1 MSQPLTPQQ
10 KKQVIDLHYCG
21 NTNQDI
27 SESLGI
33 SIGSVSNILKAYQ
46 KSIDSQDYHATIS
59 ISKNWKNHN
68 LTPNDAHTA
77 LELESV
83 LKKHNLSLDSL
94 PQISQLLEKI
104 TSQNIP
110 FTQFLDTSTQLVE
123 ITDASDVPLFEI
135 PQKYHSLQDKC
146 ESSQKQLTQ
155 INAQIKTQENSLQDI
170 VKSKGTTTKKL
181 ESFCSVTDSLHLMG
195 VDVNDYESLQ
205 NILKSAKAEN
215 YDITKVITHMNQED
229 LANSRISELNQKQ
242 QNLNDIIA
250 SQDIQINSKEL
261 QIKNLD
267 DTHDKLVSQHKNIQN
282 SIRAIKR
289 LQKSGVTLSDIESWD
304 KLLHDIDVSKITK
317 SIDLIKS
324 LDDKKQIL
332 NSEINSLRGV
342 ISGYNGDIT
351 QLKLNIAKLESA
363 QKTLLQLDKKLKE
376 IMSSAISH
384 SLIST
389 GNSFRENGNNFKNS
403 VSTSIVSI
411 EELVLSFSKQ
421 ADALLQLNEKI
432 SSHTVILSQAEQF
445 SALYKVRKGLP
456 VPTVEV
462 LLIFSGIIHDLI
474 NWCIR
479 EKISNTA
486 FAKSLCYIDEKIK
499 LLFHPSGAA

>member
-59 ISKNWKNHN
+59 ISKNWKKHN

-77 LELESV
+77 LKLASV
-83 LKKHNLSLDSL
+83 LKKHNLSLDNL

-110 FTQFLDTSTQLVE
+110 FTKFLDTSTQLVE
-123 ITDASDVPLFEI
+123 ITDTSDVPLFEI

-170 VKSKGTTTKKL
+170 IKSKGTTTKKL
-181 ESFCSVTDSLHLMG
+181 ESFCSVTDSLDSMG
-195 VDVNDYESLQ
+195 VNVNDYESLQ
-205 NILKSAKAEN
+205 NMLKSAKAEN
-215 YDITKVITHMNQED
+215 YDISKVITHMNQED
-229 LANSRISELNQKQ
+229 LANNRISKLNQKQ
-242 QNLNDIIA
+242 QSLNDTIT
-250 SQDIQINSKEL
+250 SQGEHIDSKES

-267 DTHDKLVSQHKNIQN
+267 DTHDALLLQYKNIQN

-289 LQKSGVTLSDIESWD
+289 LQKSGVTLSNIESWD

-351 QLKLNIAKLESA
+351 QLKSNIANLESA
-363 QKTLLQLDKKLKE
+363 QKKLLQLDKKLKE

-389 GNSFRENGNNFKNS
+389 GNSFRANGNNFKNS
-403 VSTSIVSI
+403 VSSSIASI

-421 ADALLQLNEKI
+421 ADNLLQLHEKI

-479 EKISNTA
+479 EKISHTA
-486 FAKSLCYIDEKIK
+486 FAKSLCSIDENIK
-499 LLFHPSGAA
+499 LSFHPSGAA